1 MKSETQLRPI
11 PAAAAVRPPLPDAA
25 PVERAWRQAL
35 SKLNRCVVVLDD
47 DPTGIQTVH
56 GLYVYTDWSR
66 ETFVRGLTSGQ
77 PMFFVLTNSRS
88 LSAEETRAVHM
99 EIAEHLAQAS
109 LETGWP
115 FLLVSRGDSTLRG
128 HYPLET
134 ETLRQTLEAMLPLR
148 YSGEILMPY
157 FQEGGRF
164 TIGDVHYVRTGEQ
177 LVPAGMTEFARDS
190 TFPFSSSD
198 LKDWCEERTKG
209 RYPAGEVASISLEEL
224 RGLDYGGIV
233 QTLSSLSGFRKLVVN
248 CAHGLDAEVFVTA
261 LVQALEEGKEFLI
274 RSAAGLVRAL
284 SGVEPRPLLTREEL
298 RGADHGT
305 GGLVVV
311 GSHVAKTTGQLE
323 RLLREVPH
331 LEPICFQ
338 AERVLQPDGGRAEEE
353 RVLACAERAIRAGT
367 TAVIYTSRQVLV
379 TQQGGAGDL
388 ALSTRISRAVSRI
401 VAALSVRPAFLIA
414 KGGITSSDIGVH
426 ALGVKRALI
435 LGQAAPGVPVWQTG
449 PESKF
454 PGLSYIIF
462 PGNVGEPDTLC
473 RLVRRLL

>member
-1 MKSETQLRPI
+1 M
-11 PAAAAVRPPLPDAA
+11 
-25 PVERAWRQAL
+25 
-35 SKLNRCVVVLDD
+35 
-47 DPTGIQTVH
+47 
-56 GLYVYTDWSR
+56 
-66 ETFVRGLTSGQ
+66 
-77 PMFFVLTNSRS
+77 
-88 LSAEETRAVHM
+88 
-99 EIAEHLAQAS
+99 
-109 LETGWP
+109 
-115 FLLVSRGDSTLRG
+115 
-128 HYPLET
+128 
-134 ETLRQTLEAMLPLR
+134 
-148 YSGEILMPY
+148 
-157 FQEGGRF
+157 
-164 TIGDVHYVRTGEQ
+164 RTGEQ
-177 LVPAGMTEFARDS
+177 LIPAGMTEFARDS

-338 AERVLQPDGGRAEEE
+338 AERVLQPDGGRAEEA

>member
-1 MKSETQLRPI
+1 
-11 PAAAAVRPPLPDAA
+11 
-25 PVERAWRQAL
+25 
-35 SKLNRCVVVLDD
+35 
-47 DPTGIQTVH
+47 
-56 GLYVYTDWSR
+56 
-66 ETFVRGLTSGQ
+66 
-77 PMFFVLTNSRS
+77 MFFVLTNSRS

-99 EIAEHLAQAS
+99 EIAEYLAQAS
-109 LETGWP
+109 LETGRP

-177 LVPAGMTEFARDS
+177 LIPAGMTEFARDS

-284 SGVEPRPLLTREEL
+284 SGVELRPLLTREEL

>member
-25 PVERAWRQAL
+25 PVESAWRQAL

-99 EIAEHLAQAS
+99 EIAEYLAQAS
-109 LETGWP
+109 LETGRP

-177 LVPAGMTEFARDS
+177 LIPAGMTEFARDS

-284 SGVEPRPLLTREEL
+284 SGVELRPLLTREEL

>member
-88 LSAEETRAVHM
+88 FSAEETRAVHM

-177 LVPAGMTEFARDS
+177 LIPAGMTEFARDS

-284 SGVEPRPLLTREEL
+284 SGVELRPLLTREEL

-388 ALSTRISRAVSRI
+388 ALSTRISRAVSRS

>member
-177 LVPAGMTEFARDS
+177 LIPAGMTEFARDS

-284 SGVEPRPLLTREEL
+284 SGVELRPLLTREEL

-338 AERVLQPDGGRAEEE
+338 AERVLQPDGGRAEEA

>member
-35 SKLNRCVVVLDD
+35 SKLNHCVVVLDD

-88 LSAEETRAVHM
+88 FSAEETRAVHM

-109 LETGWP
+109 LETGRP

-177 LVPAGMTEFARDS
+177 LIPAGMTEFARDS

>member
-1 MKSETQLRPI
+1 
-11 PAAAAVRPPLPDAA
+11 
-25 PVERAWRQAL
+25 
-35 SKLNRCVVVLDD
+35 
-47 DPTGIQTVH
+47 
-56 GLYVYTDWSR
+56 
-66 ETFVRGLTSGQ
+66 
-77 PMFFVLTNSRS
+77 
-88 LSAEETRAVHM
+88 
-99 EIAEHLAQAS
+99 
-109 LETGWP
+109 
-115 FLLVSRGDSTLRG
+115 
-128 HYPLET
+128 
-134 ETLRQTLEAMLPLR
+134 
-148 YSGEILMPY
+148 
-157 FQEGGRF
+157 
-164 TIGDVHYVRTGEQ
+164 
-177 LVPAGMTEFARDS
+177 MTEFARDS

-209 RYPAGEVASISLEEL
+209 RYPAGEVASISPGGAARTRL
-224 RGLDYGGIV
+224 RGYRSDTV
-233 QTLSSLSGFRKLVVN
+233 FLSGFRKLVVN

-284 SGVEPRPLLTREEL
+284 SGVELRPLLTREEL
-298 RGADHGT
+298 RGADHGA

-311 GSHVAKTTGQLE
+311 GSYVDKTTGQLE

-338 AERVLQPDGGRAEEE
+338 AERVLQPDGGLAEEE

-379 TQQGGAGDL
+379 TQQGGAGNL
-388 ALSTRISRAVSRI
+388 ALSARISRAVSRI

-462 PGNVGEPDTLC
+462 PGNVGDPMPSAGW
-473 RLVRRLL
+473 

>member
-109 LETGWP
+109 LETGRP

-177 LVPAGMTEFARDS
+177 LIPAGMTEFARDS

-284 SGVEPRPLLTREEL
+284 SGVELRPLLTREEL

-338 AERVLQPDGGRAEEE
+338 AERVLQPDGGGAEEE

-388 ALSTRISRAVSRI
+388 ALSTRISRTVSRI

>member
-56 GLYVYTDWSR
+56 GLYVYTDWSH
-66 ETFVRGLTSGQ
+66 ETFVHGLTSGQ

-109 LETGWP
+109 LETGRP

-177 LVPAGMTEFARDS
+177 LIPAGMTEFARDS

-284 SGVEPRPLLTREEL
+284 SGVELRPLLTREEL

-338 AERVLQPDGGRAEEE
+338 AERVLQPDGGRAEEA

>member
-1 MKSETQLRPI
+1 
-11 PAAAAVRPPLPDAA
+11 
-25 PVERAWRQAL
+25 
-35 SKLNRCVVVLDD
+35 
-47 DPTGIQTVH
+47 
-56 GLYVYTDWSR
+56 
-66 ETFVRGLTSGQ
+66 
-77 PMFFVLTNSRS
+77 
-88 LSAEETRAVHM
+88 M

-109 LETGWP
+109 LETGRP

-177 LVPAGMTEFARDS
+177 LIPAGMTEFARDS

-367 TAVIYTSRQVLV
+367 TTVIYTSRQVLV

>member
-11 PAAAAVRPPLPDAA
+11 PAAAAARPPLPDAA

-109 LETGWP
+109 LETGRP

-134 ETLRQTLEAMLPLR
+134 ETLRQTLEAMLPPR

-177 LVPAGMTEFARDS
+177 LIPAGMTEFARDS

-284 SGVEPRPLLTREEL
+284 SGVELRPLLTREEL

-338 AERVLQPDGGRAEEE
+338 AERVLQPDGGGAEEE

>member
-88 LSAEETRAVHM
+88 FSAEETRAVHM

-177 LVPAGMTEFARDS
+177 LIPAGMTEFARDS

-284 SGVEPRPLLTREEL
+284 SGVELRPLLTREEL

-305 GGLVVV
+305 GGLVPMWPKPLASWSGCFGRSPIWSPSVFRRSV
-311 GSHVAKTTGQLE
+311 CSSPTEAGQRRSGSWPVPSGQ
-323 RLLREVPH
+323 
-331 LEPICFQ
+331 
-338 AERVLQPDGGRAEEE
+338 
-353 RVLACAERAIRAGT
+353 
-367 TAVIYTSRQVLV
+367 S
-379 TQQGGAGDL
+379 
-388 ALSTRISRAVSRI
+388 
-401 VAALSVRPAFLIA
+401 
-414 KGGITSSDIGVH
+414 
-426 ALGVKRALI
+426 
-435 LGQAAPGVPVWQTG
+435 APELP
-449 PESKF
+449 
-454 PGLSYIIF
+454 L
-462 PGNVGEPDTLC
+462 
-473 RLVRRLL
+473 

>member
-109 LETGWP
+109 LETGRP

-177 LVPAGMTEFARDS
+177 LIPAGMTEFARDS

-284 SGVEPRPLLTREEL
+284 SGVELRPLLTREEL

-338 AERVLQPDGGRAEEE
+338 AERVLQPDGGRVEEE

-367 TAVIYTSRQVLV
+367 SAVIYTSRQVLV

>member
-11 PAAAAVRPPLPDAA
+11 PTIAVVRPPLPDAA

-35 SKLNRCVVVLDD
+35 SNLNRCVVVLDD

-99 EIAEHLAQAS
+99 EIAEYLAQAS
-109 LETGWP
+109 LETGRP

-177 LVPAGMTEFARDS
+177 LIPAGMTEFARDS

-284 SGVEPRPLLTREEL
+284 SGVELRPLLTREEL
-298 RGADHGT
+298 RGADHGA

-311 GSHVAKTTGQLE
+311 GSYVDKTTGQLE

-338 AERVLQPDGGRAEEE
+338 AERVLQPDGGRAEEA

>member
-66 ETFVRGLTSGQ
+66 ETFVRGLISGQ

-88 LSAEETRAVHM
+88 LSAEETQAVHM

-109 LETGWP
+109 LETGRP

-177 LVPAGMTEFARDS
+177 LIPAGMTEFARDS

-284 SGVEPRPLLTREEL
+284 SGVELRPLLTREEL

-338 AERVLQPDGGRAEEE
+338 AERVLQPDGGRAEEA

-379 TQQGGAGDL
+379 TQQGGVGDL

>member
-88 LSAEETRAVHM
+88 LSAEETQAVHM
-99 EIAEHLAQAS
+99 EIAEYLAQAS
-109 LETGWP
+109 LETGRP

-177 LVPAGMTEFARDS
+177 LIPAGMTEFARDS

-284 SGVEPRPLLTREEL
+284 SGVELRPLLTREEL

-331 LEPICFQ
+331 LKPICFQ
-338 AERVLQPDGGRAEEE
+338 AERVLQPDGGRAEEA

>member
-109 LETGWP
+109 LETGRP

-177 LVPAGMTEFARDS
+177 LIPAGMTEFARDS

-284 SGVEPRPLLTREEL
+284 SGVELRPLLTREEL

-338 AERVLQPDGGRAEEE
+338 AERVLQPDGGRAEEA

-379 TQQGGAGDL
+379 TQQGGVGDL

>member
-88 LSAEETRAVHM
+88 FSAEETRAVHM

-177 LVPAGMTEFARDS
+177 LIPAGMTEFARDS

-284 SGVEPRPLLTREEL
+284 SGVELRPLLTREEL

>member
-1 MKSETQLRPI
+1 
-11 PAAAAVRPPLPDAA
+11 
-25 PVERAWRQAL
+25 
-35 SKLNRCVVVLDD
+35 
-47 DPTGIQTVH
+47 
-56 GLYVYTDWSR
+56 
-66 ETFVRGLTSGQ
+66 
-77 PMFFVLTNSRS
+77 MFFVLTNSRS

-109 LETGWP
+109 LETGRP

-177 LVPAGMTEFARDS
+177 LIPAGMTEFARDS

-338 AERVLQPDGGRAEEE
+338 AERVLRPDGGRAEEA

>member
-1 MKSETQLRPI
+1 MCAR
-11 PAAAAVRPPLPDAA
+11 
-25 PVERAWRQAL
+25 
-35 SKLNRCVVVLDD
+35 
-47 DPTGIQTVH
+47 
-56 GLYVYTDWSR
+56 
-66 ETFVRGLTSGQ
+66 
-77 PMFFVLTNSRS
+77 
-88 LSAEETRAVHM
+88 
-99 EIAEHLAQAS
+99 
-109 LETGWP
+109 
-115 FLLVSRGDSTLRG
+115 
-128 HYPLET
+128 
-134 ETLRQTLEAMLPLR
+134 
-148 YSGEILMPY
+148 
-157 FQEGGRF
+157 
-164 TIGDVHYVRTGEQ
+164 GEQ
-177 LVPAGMTEFARDS
+177 LIPAGMTEFARDS

-261 LVQALEEGKEFLI
+261 LVQALEEGE
-274 RSAAGLVRAL
+274 RVSDPQCRRTGSGTERCGAEASADEGGTAR
-284 SGVEPRPLLTREEL
+284 
-298 RGADHGT
+298 ADHGA

-311 GSHVAKTTGQLE
+311 GSYVDKTTGQLE

-338 AERVLQPDGGRAEEE
+338 AERVLQPDGGLAEEE

-379 TQQGGAGDL
+379 TQQGGAGNL
-388 ALSTRISRAVSRI
+388 ALSARISRAVSRI

-462 PGNVGEPDTLC
+462 PGNVGRSGCPLPAGETPSLILGGFYASRHHGTP
-473 RLVRRLL
+473 RS

>member
-25 PVERAWRQAL
+25 PVERAWRLAL

-99 EIAEHLAQAS
+99 EIAEYLAQAS
-109 LETGWP
+109 LETGRP

-164 TIGDVHYVRTGEQ
+164 TIGDVHYVCTGEQ
-177 LVPAGMTEFARDS
+177 LIPAGMTEFARDS